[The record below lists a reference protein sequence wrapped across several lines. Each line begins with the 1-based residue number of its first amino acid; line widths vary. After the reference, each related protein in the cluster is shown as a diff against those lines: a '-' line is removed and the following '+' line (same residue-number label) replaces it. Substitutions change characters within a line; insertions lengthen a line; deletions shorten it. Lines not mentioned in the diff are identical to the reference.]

1 VLHYGTENIM
11 KKQKHQLRN
20 CITYGRR
27 HLA

>member
-1 VLHYGTENIM
+1 M